1 MAKKDQK
8 IELLCEEFDK
18 LVVESAAKAEESKT
32 EGAKYCSE
40 ESSDTDDDTRRL
52 RSGSAHL
59 RVPPSTVTNTQS
71 VTHLPSMSQT
81 NSSGGSGSTPP
92 FSTMPSSNP
101 IKCLPVVAGVRNFS
115 GNDPDHSAY
124 DYIEQCEDVM
134 RHSYVTADAD
144 KISFLRSHLQV
155 ASPAAHAMRASAFT
169 DPTERQDYDE
179 FRTNFLETFG
189 DDRKHGLVKGV
200 SDAVHVILE
209 RAGSLNIIQAKADA
223 NRLASNM
230 TRHLSD
236 NGWVQGG
243 SSGSMPLKDT
253 HKFLEFF
260 FFMTFIKEKG
270 RKTALP
276 LEYGPQETLHS
287 FSMKLRT
294 KVEERGGDA
303 RFAAAAATDCVATS
317 AVAAAQSS
325 SGLSAEQP
333 SASYAAV
340 TSTGREKIVCYYCQR
355 EGHMANKCN
364 KKKRDKRQGAATA
377 RGQGS
382 RDSSPRVKSASR
394 KPTGAAQSDSGR
406 SSNAYCS
413 LHQRYGHS
421 TDECFS
427 VIKLREQW
435 KQGGAVGKNQS
446 GEASRQGRTKPG

>member
-8 IELLCEEFDK
+8 IELLCEQFDQ
-18 LVVESAAKAEESKT
+18 LLVESAAKAEKSKT
-32 EGAKYCSE
+32 EVAKSFSE

-59 RVPPSTVTNTQS
+59 RVPPSSVTNTQLVS
-71 VTHLPSMSQT
+71 HFPSMSPT
-81 NSSGGSGSTPP
+81 NPSGGTGSPP
-92 FSTMPSSNP
+92 PPNTTPSSNT
-101 IKCLPVVAGVRNFS
+101 IKCLPVVAGVRKFS
-115 GNDPDHSAY
+115 GNEPDHTAY
-124 DYIEQCEDVM
+124 DYVEQCEDVM
-134 RHSYVTADAD
+134 RHSFVTADVD

-169 DPTERQDYDE
+169 DPTERQDYAE

-223 NRLASNM
+223 NRLASNLS
-230 TRHLSD
+230 RHLSD
-236 NGWVQGG
+236 NGWASG
-243 SSGSMPLKDT
+243 GSMPLKD
-253 HKFLEFF
+253 HQKFMEFF

-294 KVEERGGDA
+294 RVEESGGNA
-303 RFAAAAATDCVATS
+303 RFAAAAAQDCVATS

-325 SGLSAEQP
+325 PAEQT
-333 SASYAAV
+333 SLSYAAV
-340 TSTGREKIVCYYCQR
+340 TSADREVIVCYYCQR
-355 EGHMANKCN
+355 EGHTANKCN
-364 KKKRDKRQGAATA
+364 KKKRDKRQAAATA
-377 RGQGS
+377 RGTGS
-382 RDSSPRVKSASR
+382 RDSSPRVRVASR
-394 KPTGAAQSDSGR
+394 KPAGATRGESGGN
-406 SSNAYCS
+406 SSAYCS

-421 TDECFS
+421 TDDCFS
-427 VIKLREQW
+427 VIKMREQW
-435 KQGGAVGKNQS
+435 KQGGAFGKNQS
-446 GEASRQGRTKPG
+446 GEAARQGKNKPG

>member
-8 IELLCEEFDK
+8 LELLCEEYDK
-18 LVVESAAKAEESKT
+18 LTVEFAAKAEESKT
-32 EGAKYCSE
+32 EVEKNYSE
-40 ESSDTDDDTRRL
+40 ENSDTDDDTRRL

-71 VTHLPSMSQT
+71 VTHLPSMSQPNT
-81 NSSGGSGSTPP
+81 SGGSGTTSPP
-92 FSTMPSSNP
+92 PTTASSNP

-115 GNDPDHSAY
+115 GNDLDHSAY

-155 ASPAAHAMRASAFT
+155 GSPAAHAMRASAFT

-200 SDAVHVILE
+200 SDAVHGMLE
-209 RAGSLNIIQAKADA
+209 RAGCLNIIQAKADA
-223 NRLASNM
+223 NRLSTNLA
-230 TRHLSD
+230 RHLSD
-236 NGWVQGG
+236 NGWANG
-243 SSGSMPLKDT
+243 GSMPLKDT
-253 HKFLEFF
+253 QKFMEFF

-294 KVEERGGDA
+294 RVEERGGDA
-303 RFAAAAATDCVATS
+303 RFAAAAAQDRVATS
-317 AVAAAQSS
+317 AVAAAQSTPAP
-325 SGLSAEQP
+325 LTEQ
-333 SASYAAV
+333 ASYAAV
-340 TSTGREKIVCYYCQR
+340 TSAGKEKYVCYYCQR
-355 EGHMANKCN
+355 EGHTANKCN
-364 KKKRDKRQGAATA
+364 KKKRDKRQAAASA

-382 RDSSPRVKSASR
+382 RDSSPRVKLASR
-394 KPTGAAQSDSGR
+394 KPSSAAQGESGR

-413 LHQRYGHS
+413 LHERYGHS
-421 TDECFS
+421 TDECFT

-435 KQGGAVGKNQS
+435 KQGGAVGKYQS
-446 GEASRQGRTKPG
+446 GEASRQGKIKPG